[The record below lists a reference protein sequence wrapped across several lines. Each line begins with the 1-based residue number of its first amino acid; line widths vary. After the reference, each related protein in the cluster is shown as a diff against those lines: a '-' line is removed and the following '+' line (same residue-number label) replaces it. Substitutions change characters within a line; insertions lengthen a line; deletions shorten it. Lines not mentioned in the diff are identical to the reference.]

1 MKFTPSFEGGEHQ
14 VLLIFGDGRK
24 DEKLVRL
31 VAPKFNGKSLFLCS
45 ISHPLPRRK
54 PTGVSALEGLILIM
68 DKGFAVKKALFYVD
82 REHIQSFE
90 VVKEWLKGH
99 GFTIEKE
106 ERLGGDAVFLSLTRG
121 YRKLSLY
128 VALAGKVKN
137 LDEEVGDLV
146 ERILGEEAA
155 KKAWRYLKTAINRA
169 SQKDILISIKGLSI
183 VIKALEQ
190 N

>member
-31 VAPKFNGKSLFLCS
+31 ATPKFNGKSLLLCS
-45 ISHPLPRRK
+45 LSHPLPRRK
-54 PTGVSALEGLILIM
+54 PTGASALEGLILIM
-68 DKGFAVKKALFYVD
+68 DKGFIVRKALFYVD
-82 REHIQSFE
+82 REHIRSFE

-106 ERLGGDAVFLSLTRG
+106 ERLSDDVVFLSLARG
-121 YRKLSLY
+121 YRKLGLY

-137 LDEEVGDLV
+137 LNEEVEDLV

-155 KKAWRYLKTAINRA
+155 RKAWRYLKAAINRA
-169 SQKDILISIKGLSI
+169 SQQDIFISVKGLSV